1 MAGENQPLMT
11 GDSQPLRILVVED
24 NPGDLFLLK
33 ELLRS
38 TDLKIAEVVH
48 ASQLREARE
57 VLAARQGGERVRGSD
72 GERAVPGGERVGGSS
87 GERDGGSS
95 GERDRGLAG
104 ERIDLVFLDLSL
116 PDSYGL
122 DSYSGLQSYAQK
134 VPIILLTG
142 LTDTKIAPQA
152 LVMGAQ
158 DYLIKGDFDEKLLG
172 RTIRYSL
179 ERMRNLRHLQ
189 ESEERY
195 RELFNSN
202 PMPMWVFDAVTHR
215 FLEANSAAV
224 HHYGYTLEEFLAR
237 TAGDIQL
244 NGDKAALKAEVDAAR
259 GNTVGIQ
266 KGIRQH
272 VKKSGEVI
280 FVDIAWHNVRYKNRP
295 AILALASDVTER
307 IQLEVE
313 LNEQRL
319 SRQKQITEA
328 VILAQEKE
336 RTEIGKEL
344 HDNVNQILG
353 ASNLYIN
360 SAMTDEEMRQELL
373 ERSTELVSNAINEI
387 RKISKS
393 LITPGLREIGLVE
406 SIEDI
411 MEDLR
416 VAGGGVAGGTAGA
429 KLTIDLDL
437 FNISEDQIEDRRK
450 LAVFRIVQEQLNNIV
465 KHARAT
471 RVLVRLSGE
480 QGHIVLT
487 VMDNGVGFDVSRHRK
502 GVGIT
507 NIISRAELFNGKV
520 EIVSGPGEGCVL
532 TVNLPM

>member
-1 MAGENQPLMT
+1 MAGDN
-11 GDSQPLRILVVED
+11 QPLRILVVED
-24 NPGDLFLLK
+24 NPGDLFLLQ

-48 ASQLREARE
+48 AGQLKDA
-57 VLAARQGGERVRGSD
+57 
-72 GERAVPGGERVGGSS
+72 RAVLGS
-87 GERDGGSS
+87 
-95 GERDRGLAG
+95 

-122 DSYSGLQSYAQK
+122 DSYTGLQSYAQK

-142 LTDTKIAPQA
+142 LTDTEIAPQA

-172 RTIRYSL
+172 RAIRYSL
-179 ERMRNLRHLQ
+179 ERMHNLRHLQ

-195 RELFNSN
+195 RELFNNN

-215 FLEANSAAV
+215 FVEANGAAV
-224 HHYGYTLEEFLAR
+224 RHYGYTLEEFLER

-244 NGDKAALKAEVDAAR
+244 NGDKGVLNAEVEAIR
-259 GNTVGIQ
+259 GRTEGIQ
-266 KGIRQH
+266 KGIQQH

-280 FVDIAWHNVRYKNRP
+280 HVDIAWHNINYKNRP

-307 IQLEVE
+307 IRLEAE

-360 SAMTDEEMRQELL
+360 SAMTDEELRQELL
-373 ERSTELVSNAINEI
+373 ERSTELVSSAINEI

-406 SIEDI
+406 S
-411 MEDLR
+411 
-416 VAGGGVAGGTAGA
+416 
-429 KLTIDLDL
+429 
-437 FNISEDQIEDRRK
+437 
-450 LAVFRIVQEQLNNIV
+450 
-465 KHARAT
+465 
-471 RVLVRLSGE
+471 VRGY
-480 QGHIVLT
+480 
-487 VMDNGVGFDVSRHRK
+487 HR
-502 GVGIT
+502 
-507 NIISRAELFNGKV
+507 
-520 EIVSGPGEGCVL
+520 
-532 TVNLPM
+532 